1 MRNEVIIITMKCN
14 TMTTADTIVMIVMTV
29 EYEESTNQI
38 LGHPRLFL
46 NINQKKYCRCH
57 CRWAQ

>member
-1 MRNEVIIITMKCN
+1 MYN

-46 NINQKKYCRCH
+46 NINQKSIVDATAAGLSELLH
-57 CRWAQ
+57 SPFF

>member
-1 MRNEVIIITMKCN
+1 
-14 TMTTADTIVMIVMTV
+14 MTTADTIVMIVMTV